1 MGVTSSSWP
10 TGLLDLALIH
20 RLSLLARHAQSQGEV
35 VSAALDFT
43 YQYAFASGVAAPIA
57 DKPQLSLATCSADQA
72 KPYFFDAR
80 VRSPRM
86 LGDMLY
92 TLSEVVRT
100 HFFLPRPV
108 LLDPVLTSNEELLRL
123 EGFSGCCGV
132 YARVD
137 LSAEGF
143 EGECHG
149 RGTTNVDFNTPMRN
163 ALLRLRDHEDV
174 QFAVGKSEVVLAREG
189 ERTVEKKVKL
199 PLRWIKGFSEVQA
212 YQPQLRLMMEV
223 PAAEGLRFVRTLPR
237 SAQPKMP
244 SYAVSAAG
252 SSLRLSQRSQ
262 KGAVQ
267 ILGTHRVK
275 VIEPLLASARTLR
288 VWADES
294 SGTSAWE
301 ARFPTGSFFLMI
313 SPEVYRGFSG
323 EGQALSQLA
332 SPPPESVTARVRAA
346 LKWQAQIEP
355 EAIAR
360 DLSVAGTE
368 VEGALA
374 VLGSRGL
381 AGFDV
386 LTGRYFHRELPFD
399 LSQVEDMQPRLL
411 DARKLVQDGQV
422 RRIASPNAAPV
433 YEVVGT
439 GTVHRVTV
447 AETDACTCPWFSRH
461 QGQRGPCKHI
471 LAAHLVHD
479 AEAE

>member
-1 MGVTSSSWP
+1 
-10 TGLLDLALIH
+10 L
-20 RLSLLARHAQSQGEV
+20 
-35 VSAALDFT
+35 AALDFT
-43 YQYAFASGVAAPIA
+43 YQYAFASGVAATQA
-57 DKPQLSLATCSADQA
+57 GKPQLSLATCSADQA

-100 HFFLPRPV
+100 HFFLPRPI

-143 EGECHG
+143 EGQCHG

-174 QFAVGKSEVVLAREG
+174 QFAVGKSEVVLTKGNEK
-189 ERTVEKKVKL
+189 TIEKKVKL

-212 YQPQLRLMMEV
+212 YQPNLKLMMEV
-223 PAAEGLRFVRTLPR
+223 PAAEGLRFTRSLPR
-237 SAQPKMP
+237 AAQPKLP
-244 SYAVSAAG
+244 SYAVSADR
-252 SSLRLSQRSQ
+252 SMRLSQRPQ

-267 ILGTHRVK
+267 IMGTHRVK
-275 VIEPLLASARTLR
+275 VIEPLLASARDLR
-288 VWADES
+288 VWADED

-301 ARFPTGSFFLMI
+301 VRFPTGSFFLMI
-313 SPEVYRGFSG
+313 SPEVFRGFSG
-323 EGQALSQLA
+323 EGQALSELA
-332 SPPPESVTARVRAA
+332 SPPPDVVVAKVRAA
-346 LKWQAQIEP
+346 LKWQSQIEP
-355 EAIAR
+355 DAIATN
-360 DLSVAGTE
+360 LSLSRAE

-399 LSQVEDMQPRLL
+399 LSKVEDMQPRLL
-411 DARKLVQDGQV
+411 DARKLVKEGKAK
-422 RRIASPNAAPV
+422 RSGSAGAAAV
-433 YEVVGT
+433 YEVQGT
-439 GTVHRVTV
+439 GTVHRVAI
-447 AETDACTCPWFSRH
+447 AEKDTCTCPWFSKH

-471 LAAHLVHD
+471 LAAHLLHD
-479 AEAE
+479 ADETGQAAS